1 MAKTPGVSDS
11 PEHPISLF
19 RVLRGMRAGVPLKGN
34 LRGVGAEALLADPV
48 PAVVGVRYVGR
59 PDPST
64 VIALPNN
71 VQVMLKI

>member
-1 MAKTPGVSDS
+1 M
-11 PEHPISLF
+11 
-19 RVLRGMRAGVPLKGN
+19 RGGVPVKEN

-59 PDPST
+59 PDLST
-64 VIALPNN
+64 VIAPPNN